1 MNPPPL
7 KAPSL
12 DGFHAIF
19 FFFQQNWN
27 LLDDSV
33 ITVIQE
39 IFENRIIL
47 KE

>member
-7 KAPSL
+7 KAPGL
-12 DGFHAIF
+12 DGFHAI

-27 LLDDSV
+27 LLDDSI